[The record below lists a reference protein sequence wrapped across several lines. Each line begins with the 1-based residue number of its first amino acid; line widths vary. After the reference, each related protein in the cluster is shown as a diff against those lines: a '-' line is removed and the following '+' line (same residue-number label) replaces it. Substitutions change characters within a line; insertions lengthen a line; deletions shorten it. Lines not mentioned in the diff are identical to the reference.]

1 MSINPVEDL
10 GSHARYYAN
19 SNEQKILIQGL
30 KHYFSLPERSQN
42 RNKVAKDVS
51 NYLRRLSPHWTH
63 RAVRLWFNNNRH
75 TYMPAGES
83 PAPAPAPP
91 PPVPPMPVTM
101 PPVAPMPPMP
111 PVPPVSPIQ
120 PIQPIHPVS
129 PMPPVP
135 PVPPVPTLPPPPP
148 PPPRSDPIIL
158 PAIAPPRQP
167 HELPPLRLPS
177 VKQVVVATLPEIR
190 PLTKPLSYWQ
200 QAEPRSPNPNESY
213 VSMSAMLN
221 EIRRMQYGDPRLPKL
236 VSDFDAGC
244 RDIVSKQGRILA
256 DKIEPMF
263 KYVTFDFPR
272 EASHAFRFG
281 LLNSE
286 STSDLRDSGFHN
298 SFQVQP
304 PGNDGMWLSRP
315 CADEKI
321 SYFDVAA
328 LSTEHAAYTY
338 SSLAGK
344 KLSFTGYGKQIM
356 PWTTVQLDIQTPV
369 ESMCLNG
376 GNAWILSDATVLKVP
391 LDGTAPQLTT
401 KLTTRGTGLISTHMN
416 GAVVSFPASPNIFL
430 FGNSAGCQSVR
441 LPYKGIV
448 CATGVSDRIVCGVSE
463 SGTLR
468 LVSPSGAE
476 ERVFVGHCGQVMGVE
491 RLSETK
497 FASHGD
503 DSTVR
508 VWDIR
513 DQNPCATLLLPNV
526 SVLSMT
532 GSDDFLVCGFHN
544 KCIGVVDLR
553 NYRGKALFGV
563 QTQDYQPWTIK
574 FNPTTDRLA
583 MFGVLDKVPAIPSS
597 MVFIDGRG
605 QQRVFR
611 EYSRFVGL

>member
-1 MSINPVEDL
+1 MSINPVEDM

-83 PAPAPAPP
+83 PAPVPPPP

-101 PPVAPMPPMP
+101 PPV
-111 PVPPVSPIQ
+111 
-120 PIQPIHPVS
+120 
-129 PMPPVP
+129 
-135 PVPPVPTLPPPPP
+135 PTLPPPPP
-148 PPPRSDPIIL
+148 PRDPIIL

-167 HELPPLRLPS
+167 HELPPLRLAPL
-177 VKQVVVATLPEIR
+177 KQVVVATLPEIR

-236 VSDFDAGC
+236 VADFDAGC
-244 RDIVSKQGRILA
+244 RDIIAKQGRILA

-286 STSDLRDSGFHN
+286 STSDLRDSGFHS
-298 SFQVQP
+298 SFQVQA

-328 LSTEHAAYTY
+328 LSNEHAAYTY
-338 SSLAGK
+338 SSLSGTK
-344 KLSFTGYGKQIM
+344 RCLSFTGYGRQIM

-391 LDGTAPQLTT
+391 LEGTAPQLAT
-401 KLTTRGTGLISTHMN
+401 KLAARGTGVISSHMH

-430 FGNSAGCQSVR
+430 FNNSAACQSIR

-448 CATGVSDRIVCGVSE
+448 CATGVSDRVVCGVAE

-468 LVSPSGAE
+468 LVSPSGTE
-476 ERVFVGHCGQVMGVE
+476 ERVRQVKE
-491 RLSETK
+491 RAKPRPPVNQLCLNLNSTK
-497 FASHGD
+497 LFSWR
-503 DSTVR
+503 TFLVR
-508 VWDIR
+508 NIFIG
-513 DQNPCATLLLPNV
+513 LLL
-526 SVLSMT
+526 
-532 GSDDFLVCGFHN
+532 H
-544 KCIGVVDLR
+544 
-553 NYRGKALFGV
+553 
-563 QTQDYQPWTIK
+563 
-574 FNPTTDRLA
+574 
-583 MFGVLDKVPAIPSS
+583 
-597 MVFIDGRG
+597 
-605 QQRVFR
+605 
-611 EYSRFVGL
+611 